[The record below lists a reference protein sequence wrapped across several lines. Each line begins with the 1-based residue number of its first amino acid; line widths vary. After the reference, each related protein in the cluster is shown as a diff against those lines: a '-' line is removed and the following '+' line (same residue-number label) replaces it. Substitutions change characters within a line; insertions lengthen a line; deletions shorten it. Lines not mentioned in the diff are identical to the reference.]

1 MPEVFI
7 SKEMI
12 EASINNTLQ
21 KELDKAVE
29 NLKRTLP
36 KIQLEI
42 RKESFQSFK
51 LVTGIIIEQEF
62 VKVYGHSFDLSS
74 LQHSL
79 IYIQSKDT
87 LDVKIDYNSNVFRFN
102 DSYFNEQNKFNQN
115 AFNTKRLV
123 ETEVARCQ
131 NQANEYFAKEH
142 GVEKQMF
149 VATLDDRT
157 TEFCQDHDGIIY
169 GINDSNKPTLPA
181 HPLCRSCY
189 INIIDDWDFNTRKDN
204 RTGEY
209 IDFMSYEEWKKE
221 NNVN

>member
-102 DSYFNEQNKFNQN
+102 DNYFNEQNKFNQN
-115 AFNTKRLV
+115 ARRWERKNRKYLNPNFYTDSGSFADFYDAQDFSDYIDTNITSEDDYLDEISMDYDDLTFNSKRNLSFK
-123 ETEVARCQ
+123 T
-131 NQANEYFAKEH
+131 NLNSTYSQAINKAQLGFKQEWRRSIRNRL
-142 GVEKQMF
+142 EKK
-149 VATLDDRT
+149 
-157 TEFCQDHDGIIY
+157 Y
-169 GINDSNKPTLPA
+169 GIKL
-181 HPLCRSCY
+181 
-189 INIIDDWDFNTRKDN
+189 I
-204 RTGEY
+204 
-209 IDFMSYEEWKKE
+209 
-221 NNVN
+221 